1 MTQQELADKL
11 NISKQQVNSYVTNR
25 RVMTYQVAYN
35 ISTVL
40 RCEMSE
46 LYEWK
51 VAKDS
56 KE

>member
-11 NISKQQVNSYVTNR
+11 DISKQQINSYATGR

-35 ISTVL
+35 IASAL

-51 VAKDS
+51 VAKD
-56 KE
+56 ERE